1 MTDGVQVH
9 RDLEFARPDGE
20 PLLLDLHRPDG
31 DATVPV
37 CVYLH
42 GGGWARGTRGDR
54 AEDRLA
60 PVARAGIAVA
70 SIDYRLSGRAP
81 FPAQLDDA
89 RDAVRWLR
97 GAGADH
103 GLDTGR
109 IGAWGASAGGHLASL
124 LGLVPDERDGER
136 GDSSVQA
143 VVAFFPP
150 TDLLALAEDPP
161 EGPPPPFMAG
171 RPPAV
176 PPLEAQLLGLSR
188 AQDDPDRARAAS
200 PLDQV
205 HTGAPPFLL
214 MHGDRD
220 GLIPGVQSSRFAD
233 ALAAAGVPV
242 QLLRLAGANHEDAAF
257 ETPAALGAV
266 SSFLQAALTG

>member
-1 MTDGVQVH
+1 VTGVPEDVEVR

-20 PLLLDLHRPDG
+20 PLLLDLHRPAG

-97 GAGADH
+97 ANGAEH
-103 GLDTGR
+103 GLATGR

-124 LGLVPDERDGER
+124 LGLCADEG
-136 GDSSVQA
+136 GDAAVQA
-143 VVAFFPP
+143 VVAFFAP

-161 EGPPPPFMAG
+161 EGPPPPFLTG
-171 RPPAV
+171 PPPSPAF
-176 PPLEAQLLGLSR
+176 EARLLGLDR
-188 AQDDPDRARAAS
+188 AADDPDRARAAS
-200 PLDQV
+200 PVHQV
-205 HTGAPPFLL
+205 RAGAPPFLL
-214 MHGDRD
+214 AHGDRD
-220 GLIPGVQSSRFAD
+220 GLIPGVQSSRFAE
-233 ALAAAGVPV
+233 ALAAADVPV
-242 QLLRLAGANHEDAAF
+242 QLLRLAGANHEDPAF
-257 ETPAALGAV
+257 DTPAVLGAV
-266 SSFLQAALTG
+266 SGFLRATLGS